1 MDFEGDTIHFD
12 ATNPDARQYIWDKVK
27 KNYYTK
33 GIKIF
38 WLDEAEPEYTV
49 YDFDNYRY
57 SRGTNL
63 QIGNIYPLEYSR
75 AFYEGQDSAGQNNI
89 VNLVRCAW
97 AGSSK
102 YGALVWS
109 GDIGMYLYTLPT
121 SPMHLTKS
129 SKKPLPGLVSAI
141 SSLPALTW
149 E

>member
-33 GIKIF
+33 GIRTF

-63 QIGNIYPLEYSR
+63 QIGNIYPLEYAR
-75 AFYEGQDSAGQNNI
+75 AFYEGQDGAGQKNI

-109 GDIGMYLYTLPT
+109 GDIGMSLDALPT
-121 SPMHLTKS
+121 SPIHLLSQAKS
-129 SKKPLPGLVSAI
+129 LLLVEFPQSA
-141 SSLPALTW
+141 LCWP
-149 E
+149 